1 MVAAGPGIL
10 LLFLLGGPAGSDL
23 VTFLDP
29 AMYFEARQMDLTID
43 KMAGLAAA
51 APENGKAQTMQL
63 LALRYL
69 GEHPDKLKKADHYAA
84 HRKLLEEIAAG
95 KRAQDP
101 QGFAKEYAVA
111 VLARLDGKTL
121 PPPEAPRLQTALDW
135 FPQAATVVGALDLR
149 RVRGEAGVPVSTVTA
164 ELLKQMP
171 AQARDKLYATI
182 EQSGNVRIDR
192 AAVAFAYD
200 EQDPEKTKIY
210 VRLTG
215 KGNAAWL
222 RSAIRQIEPRFEE
235 KEYNDAGG
243 KTITVLR
250 TANRAPLLVFVGDT
264 EMLVLGYARDQAAHE
279 DVLEEVLAVRAGK
292 QPSVTTG
299 PLKKRLQKVPVGAV
313 ACLVGD
319 LGERLRKDAATGPDF
334 RHIGTA
340 VPARIDAYIE
350 KVPAGFDVNVTAGM
364 VGADDAGNAVMRIGK
379 LRKDGI
385 DMLQQLLKQPDANPR
400 VPAGALINLLQSLQ
414 VDSEGT
420 ELRLRV
426 LVPRDVLQS
435 LPAWMMQA

>member
-29 AMYFEARQMDLTID
+29 AMYFQARQIDLAID
-43 KMAGLAAA
+43 KMTDLAGA
-51 APENGKAQTMQL
+51 APENGKAQIMQL
-63 LALRYL
+63 MALRYL
-69 GEHPDKLKKADHYAA
+69 SEHPDKLKKADQYAA

-101 QGFAKEYAVA
+101 QGFAKEYAAV

-121 PPPEAPRLQTALDW
+121 PPPEVPRLQTALDW

-149 RVRGEAGVPVSTVTA
+149 RVRGEAGVPVSTA

-171 AQARDKLYATI
+171 AQAREKVYATI

-200 EQDPEKTKIY
+200 EQDPAKTKIY

-222 RSAIRQIEPRFEE
+222 RSAIRQAEPGFEE

-250 TANRAPLLVFVGDT
+250 AGNRSPLLVFVGDT
-264 EMLVLGYARDQAAHE
+264 EMLVLGYARDQGAHE
-279 DVLEEVLAVRAGK
+279 DLLEEVLAVRAGK

-299 PLKKRLQKVPVGAV
+299 PLKKRLQKLPARAL

-319 LGERLRKDAATGPDF
+319 LGERLRKDTATGPDF
-334 RHIGTA
+334 REIGTA

-350 KVPAGFDVNVTAGM
+350 KVAAGFDVNVTAGM
-364 VGADDAGNAVMRIGK
+364 VGADDARNAVMRFGK

-420 ELRLRV
+420 ELRLRL
-426 LVPRDVLQS
+426 LVPRDVLQA
-435 LPAWMMQA
+435 LPAWMMQS